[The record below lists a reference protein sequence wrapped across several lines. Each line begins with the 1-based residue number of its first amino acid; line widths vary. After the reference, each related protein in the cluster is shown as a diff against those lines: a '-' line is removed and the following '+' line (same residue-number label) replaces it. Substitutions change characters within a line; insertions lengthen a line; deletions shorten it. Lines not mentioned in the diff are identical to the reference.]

1 MMLHTTPSREGKAK
15 LSLLSAMLIFGTLVL
30 FVRYIPLPSSMIA
43 FSRGF
48 IGTLFIILFL
58 AIKRMPISWTAIRQN
73 IGRLILCGIFIG
85 FNWIFLF
92 EAYRYTSVAIATL
105 CYYMAPI
112 IVILVSP
119 IVLKERLTVCKLCC
133 VALALI
139 GMVLVSGIGQDTGT
153 TNVTGIFFGLG
164 AAVMYA
170 AIIVLNKKLSPIA
183 AYDKTIMQLGIASL
197 ILLPYVFATEDIAAI
212 AMPPLGW
219 ALLLVLGMV
228 HTGFAYTLY
237 FGSLSFL
244 RGQTIAL
251 FSYLDPIFA
260 IFLSAVVLHEP
271 LTGPGLLGAV
281 LVLGSTCFSEW
292 INCSI

>member
-1 MMLHTTPSREGKAK
+1 MMLHAALSQDGKAK
-15 LSLLSAMLIFGTLVL
+15 LSLLSAMLIFGTIGL
-30 FVRYIPLPSSMIA
+30 FVRYIPLPSSLIA
-43 FSRGF
+43 LSRGC
-48 IGTLFIILFL
+48 IGTLFILLFL
-58 AIKRMPISWTAIRQN
+58 TVKRMPVSWPAVRQN
-73 IGRLILCGIFIG
+73 IVYLILCGIFIG

-112 IVILVSP
+112 IVILASP
-119 IVLKERLTVCKLCC
+119 IVLHERLTLRKACC
-133 VALALI
+133 VACALI
-139 GMVLVSGIGQDTGT
+139 GMILVSGVGQQTETADFTGL
-153 TNVTGIFFGLG
+153 FFGLG
-164 AAVMYA
+164 AAVLYA
-170 AIIVLNKKLSPIA
+170 SIIILNKKLSPIA
-183 AYDKTIMQLGIASL
+183 AYDKTLMQLGIASL
-197 ILLPYVFATEDIAAI
+197 VLLPYVLATEDVASVVL
-212 AMPPLGW
+212 PPLGLV
-219 ALLLVLGMV
+219 LLLILGII

-292 INCSI
+292 KS

>member
-1 MMLHTTPSREGKAK
+1 MMLHTAPSHEGKAK
-15 LSLLSAMLIFGTLVL
+15 LSLLSAMLIFGTIGL
-30 FVRYIPLPSSMIA
+30 FIRYIPLPSSLIA

-48 IGTLFIILFL
+48 IGTLFILLFL
-58 AIKRMPISWTAIRQN
+58 AVKRMPISWTAIRQN
-73 IGRLILCGIFIG
+73 IGRLLLCGICIG

-119 IVLKERLTVCKLCC
+119 IVLKERLTVCKSCC

-139 GMVLVSGIGQDTGT
+139 GMILVSGIGQDTGT

-164 AAVMYA
+164 AAVLYA
-170 AIIVLNKKLSPIA
+170 AIIILNKKLSPIA

-212 AMPPLGW
+212 AVPPLAW
-219 ALLLVLGMV
+219 IFLLVLGIV

-292 INCSI
+292 KG

>member
-1 MMLHTTPSREGKAK
+1 MMLHTAPSHEGKAK
-15 LSLLSAMLIFGTLVL
+15 LSLLSAMLIFGTIGL
-30 FVRYIPLPSSMIA
+30 FVRYIPLPSSLIA

-48 IGTLFIILFL
+48 IGTLFIVLFL
-58 AIKRMPISWTAIRQN
+58 AVKRIPISWTAIRQN
-73 IGRLILCGIFIG
+73 IGRLLLCGICIG

-139 GMVLVSGIGQDTGT
+139 GMILVSGIGQDTGT

-164 AAVMYA
+164 AAVLYA
-170 AIIVLNKKLSPIA
+170 AIIILNKKLSPIA

-212 AMPPLGW
+212 AVPPLAW
-219 ALLLVLGMV
+219 ILLLVLGIV

-292 INCSI
+292 KG

>member
-1 MMLHTTPSREGKAK
+1 MMLHAAPSQAGKAK
-15 LSLLSAMLIFGTLVL
+15 LSLLSAMLIFGTIGL
-30 FVRYIPLPSSMIA
+30 FVRYIPLPSSLIA
-43 FSRGF
+43 LSRGC
-48 IGTLFIILFL
+48 IGTLFILLFL
-58 AIKRMPISWTAIRQN
+58 AVKRMPVSWPAVRQN
-73 IGRLILCGIFIG
+73 IMYLILCGIFIG

-112 IVILVSP
+112 IVILASP
-119 IVLKERLTVCKLCC
+119 IVLHERLTLRKACC
-133 VALALI
+133 VACALI
-139 GMVLVSGIGQDTGT
+139 GMILVSGIGQQTETADFTGL
-153 TNVTGIFFGLG
+153 FFGLG
-164 AAVMYA
+164 AAVLYA
-170 AIIVLNKKLSPIA
+170 SIIILNKKLSPIA
-183 AYDKTIMQLGIASL
+183 AYDKTLMQLGIASL
-197 ILLPYVFATEDIAAI
+197 VLLPYVLATEDVASVVL
-212 AMPPLGW
+212 PPLG
-219 ALLLVLGMV
+219 LVLLFILGII

-292 INCSI
+292 KS

>member
-1 MMLHTTPSREGKAK
+1 MMLHAAPSQAGKAK
-15 LSLLSAMLIFGTLVL
+15 LSLLSAMLIFGTIGL
-30 FVRYIPLPSSMIA
+30 FVRYIPLPSSLIA
-43 FSRGF
+43 LSRGC
-48 IGTLFIILFL
+48 IGTLFILLFL
-58 AIKRMPISWTAIRQN
+58 AVKRMPISWPAVRQN
-73 IGRLILCGIFIG
+73 IVYLILCGIFIG

-112 IVILVSP
+112 IVILASP
-119 IVLKERLTVCKLCC
+119 IVLHERLTLRKACC
-133 VALALI
+133 VACALI
-139 GMVLVSGIGQDTGT
+139 GMILVSGIGQQTETADFTGL
-153 TNVTGIFFGLG
+153 FFGLG
-164 AAVMYA
+164 AAVLYA
-170 AIIVLNKKLSPIA
+170 SIIILNKKLSPIA
-183 AYDKTIMQLGIASL
+183 AYDKTLMQLGIASL
-197 ILLPYVFATEDIAAI
+197 VLLPYVLATEDVASVVL
-212 AMPPLGW
+212 PPLG
-219 ALLLVLGMV
+219 LVLLFILGII

-260 IFLSAVVLHEP
+260 IFLSAVILHEP

-292 INCSI
+292 KS

>member
-1 MMLHTTPSREGKAK
+1 MLHAAPSQDGQAK
-15 LSLLSAMLIFGTLVL
+15 LSLLSAMLIFGTIGL
-30 FVRYIPLPSSMIA
+30 FIRYIPLPSSLIA

-48 IGTLFIILFL
+48 IGTLFIVLFL
-58 AIKRMPISWTAIRQN
+58 AVKRIPISWTAIRQN
-73 IGRLILCGIFIG
+73 IGRLILCGICIG

-139 GMVLVSGIGQDTGT
+139 GMVLVSGVGQDTGT
-153 TNVTGIFFGLG
+153 TNGTGIFFGLG

-170 AIIVLNKKLSPIA
+170 AIIILNKKLSPIA

-197 ILLPYVFATEDIAAI
+197 ILLPYVFATEDIASI
-212 AMPPLGW
+212 AVPPLAW
-219 ALLLVLGMV
+219 ILLLVLGIV

-292 INCSI
+292 KG

>member
-1 MMLHTTPSREGKAK
+1 MMLHAAPSQDGKAK
-15 LSLLSAMLIFGTLVL
+15 LSLLSAMLIFGTIGL
-30 FVRYIPLPSSMIA
+30 FVRYIPLPSSLIA
-43 FSRGF
+43 LSRGC
-48 IGTLFIILFL
+48 IGTLFILLFL
-58 AIKRMPISWTAIRQN
+58 AVKRMPVSWPAVRQN
-73 IGRLILCGIFIG
+73 IVYLILCGIFIG

-112 IVILVSP
+112 IVILASP
-119 IVLKERLTVCKLCC
+119 IVLHERLTLHKACC
-133 VALALI
+133 VACALI
-139 GMVLVSGIGQDTGT
+139 GMILVSGVGQQTETADFTGL
-153 TNVTGIFFGLG
+153 FFGLG
-164 AAVMYA
+164 AAVLYA
-170 AIIVLNKKLSPIA
+170 SIIILNKKLSPIA
-183 AYDKTIMQLGIASL
+183 AYDKTLMQLGIASL
-197 ILLPYVFATEDIAAI
+197 VLLPYVLATEDVASVVL
-212 AMPPLGW
+212 PPLGLV
-219 ALLLVLGMV
+219 LLLILGII

-292 INCSI
+292 KS

>member
-1 MMLHTTPSREGKAK
+1 MMLHAAPSQAGKAK
-15 LSLLSAMLIFGTLVL
+15 LSLLSAMLIFGTIGL
-30 FVRYIPLPSSMIA
+30 FVRYIPLPSSLIA
-43 FSRGF
+43 LSRGC
-48 IGTLFIILFL
+48 IGTLFILLFL
-58 AIKRMPISWTAIRQN
+58 AVKRMPISWPAVRQN
-73 IGRLILCGIFIG
+73 IVYLILCGIFIG

-112 IVILVSP
+112 IVILASP
-119 IVLKERLTVCKLCC
+119 IVLHERLTLRKACC
-133 VALALI
+133 VACALI
-139 GMVLVSGIGQDTGT
+139 GMILVSGIGQQTETADFTGL
-153 TNVTGIFFGLG
+153 FFGLG
-164 AAVMYA
+164 AAVLYA
-170 AIIVLNKKLSPIA
+170 SIIILNKKLSPIA
-183 AYDKTIMQLGIASL
+183 AYDKTLMQLGIASL
-197 ILLPYVFATEDIAAI
+197 VLLPYVLATEDVASVVL
-212 AMPPLGW
+212 PPLGLV
-219 ALLLVLGMV
+219 LLLILGII

-260 IFLSAVVLHEP
+260 IFLSAVILHEP

-292 INCSI
+292 KS

>member
-1 MMLHTTPSREGKAK
+1 MLHAAPSQDGKAK
-15 LSLLSAMLIFGTLVL
+15 LSLLSAMLIFGTIGL
-30 FVRYIPLPSSMIA
+30 FVRYIPLPSSLIA

-48 IGTLFIILFL
+48 IGTLFIVLFL
-58 AIKRMPISWTAIRQN
+58 AVKRIPISWTAIRQN
-73 IGRLILCGIFIG
+73 IGRLLLCGICIG

-139 GMVLVSGIGQDTGT
+139 GMILVSGIGQDTGT

-170 AIIVLNKKLSPIA
+170 TIIILNKKLSPIA

-212 AMPPLGW
+212 DVPPLAW
-219 ALLLVLGMV
+219 ILLLVLGIV

-292 INCSI
+292 KG

>member
-1 MMLHTTPSREGKAK
+1 MMLHAAPSQDGKTK
-15 LSLLSAMLIFGTLVL
+15 LSLLSAMLIFGTIGL
-30 FVRYIPLPSSMIA
+30 FVRYIPLPSSLIA
-43 FSRGF
+43 LSRGC
-48 IGTLFIILFL
+48 IGTLFILLFL
-58 AIKRMPISWTAIRQN
+58 AVKRMPVSWPAVRQN
-73 IGRLILCGIFIG
+73 IIYLILCGIFIG

-112 IVILVSP
+112 IVILASP
-119 IVLKERLTVCKLCC
+119 IVLHERLTLRKACC
-133 VALALI
+133 VVCALI
-139 GMVLVSGIGQDTGT
+139 GMILVSGVGQQTETADFTGL
-153 TNVTGIFFGLG
+153 FFGLG
-164 AAVMYA
+164 AAVLYA
-170 AIIVLNKKLSPIA
+170 SIIILNKKLSPIA
-183 AYDKTIMQLGIASL
+183 AYDKTLMQLGIASL
-197 ILLPYVFATEDIAAI
+197 VLLPYVLATEDVASVVL
-212 AMPPLGW
+212 PPLGLV
-219 ALLLVLGMV
+219 LLLILGII

-237 FGSLSFL
+237 FGSLFFL

-292 INCSI
+292 KS

>member
-1 MMLHTTPSREGKAK
+1 MMLHAAPSQAGKAK
-15 LSLLSAMLIFGTLVL
+15 LSLLSAMLIFGTIGL
-30 FVRYIPLPSSMIA
+30 FVRYIPLPSSLIA
-43 FSRGF
+43 LSRGC
-48 IGTLFIILFL
+48 IGTLFILLFL
-58 AIKRMPISWTAIRQN
+58 AVKRMPISWPAVRQN
-73 IGRLILCGIFIG
+73 IVYLILCGIFIG

-112 IVILVSP
+112 IVILASP
-119 IVLKERLTVCKLCC
+119 IVLHERLTLRKACC
-133 VALALI
+133 VACALI
-139 GMVLVSGIGQDTGT
+139 GMILVSGVGQQTETADFTGL
-153 TNVTGIFFGLG
+153 FFGLG
-164 AAVMYA
+164 AAVLYA
-170 AIIVLNKKLSPIA
+170 SIIILNKKLSPIA
-183 AYDKTIMQLGIASL
+183 AYDKTLMQLGIASL
-197 ILLPYVFATEDIAAI
+197 VLLPYVLATEDVASVVL
-212 AMPPLGW
+212 PPLGLV
-219 ALLLVLGMV
+219 LLLILGII

-292 INCSI
+292 KS

>member
-1 MMLHTTPSREGKAK
+1 MMLHAAPSQDGKAK
-15 LSLLSAMLIFGTLVL
+15 LSLLSAMLIFGTIGL
-30 FVRYIPLPSSMIA
+30 FVRYIPLPSSLIA
-43 FSRGF
+43 LSRGC
-48 IGTLFIILFL
+48 IGTLFILLFL
-58 AIKRMPISWTAIRQN
+58 AVKRMPVSWPAVRQN
-73 IGRLILCGIFIG
+73 IVYLILCGIFIG

-112 IVILVSP
+112 IVILASP
-119 IVLKERLTVCKLCC
+119 IVLHERLTLHKACC
-133 VALALI
+133 VACALI
-139 GMVLVSGIGQDTGT
+139 GMILVSGVGQQTETADFTGL
-153 TNVTGIFFGLG
+153 FFGLG
-164 AAVMYA
+164 AAVLYA
-170 AIIVLNKKLSPIA
+170 SIIILNKKLSPIA
-183 AYDKTIMQLGIASL
+183 AYDKTLMQLGIASL
-197 ILLPYVFATEDIAAI
+197 VLLPYVLATEDVASVVL
-212 AMPPLGW
+212 PPLG
-219 ALLLVLGMV
+219 LVLLFILGII

-260 IFLSAVVLHEP
+260 IFLSAVILHEP

-292 INCSI
+292 KS

>member
-1 MMLHTTPSREGKAK
+1 MMLHAAPSQAGKAK
-15 LSLLSAMLIFGTLVL
+15 LSLLSAMLIFGTIGL
-30 FVRYIPLPSSMIA
+30 FVRYIPLPSSLIA
-43 FSRGF
+43 LSRGC
-48 IGTLFIILFL
+48 IGTLFILLFL
-58 AIKRMPISWTAIRQN
+58 AVKRMPISWPAVRQN
-73 IGRLILCGIFIG
+73 IVYLILCGIFIG

-112 IVILVSP
+112 IVILASP
-119 IVLKERLTVCKLCC
+119 IVLHERLTLHKACC
-133 VALALI
+133 VACALI
-139 GMVLVSGIGQDTGT
+139 GMILVSGVGQQTETADFTGL
-153 TNVTGIFFGLG
+153 FFGLG
-164 AAVMYA
+164 AAVLYA
-170 AIIVLNKKLSPIA
+170 SIIILNKKLSPIA
-183 AYDKTIMQLGIASL
+183 AYDKTLMQLGIASL
-197 ILLPYVFATEDIAAI
+197 VLLPYVLATEDVASVVL
-212 AMPPLGW
+212 PPLGLV
-219 ALLLVLGMV
+219 LLLILGII

-292 INCSI
+292 KS

>member
-1 MMLHTTPSREGKAK
+1 MMLHAAPSQDGKAK
-15 LSLLSAMLIFGTLVL
+15 LSLLSAMLIFGTIGL
-30 FVRYIPLPSSMIA
+30 FVRYIPLPSSLIA
-43 FSRGF
+43 LSRGC
-48 IGTLFIILFL
+48 IGTLFILLFL
-58 AIKRMPISWTAIRQN
+58 AVKRMPVSWPAVRQN
-73 IGRLILCGIFIG
+73 IIYLILCGIFIG

-112 IVILVSP
+112 IVILASP
-119 IVLKERLTVCKLCC
+119 IVLHERLTLRKICC
-133 VALALI
+133 VACALL
-139 GMVLVSGIGQDTGT
+139 GMVLVSGVGQQTETADFTGL
-153 TNVTGIFFGLG
+153 FFGLG
-164 AAVMYA
+164 AAVLYA
-170 AIIVLNKKLSPIA
+170 SIIILNKKLSPIA
-183 AYDKTIMQLGIASL
+183 AYDKTLMQLGIASL
-197 ILLPYVFATEDIAAI
+197 VLLPYVLATEDVASVVL
-212 AMPPLGW
+212 PPLGLV
-219 ALLLVLGMV
+219 LLLILGII

-292 INCSI
+292 KS

>member
-1 MMLHTTPSREGKAK
+1 MMLHAAPSQAGKAK
-15 LSLLSAMLIFGTLVL
+15 LSLLSAMLIFGTIGL
-30 FVRYIPLPSSMIA
+30 FVRYIPLPSSLIA
-43 FSRGF
+43 LSRGC
-48 IGTLFIILFL
+48 IGTLFILLFL
-58 AIKRMPISWTAIRQN
+58 AVKRMPISWPAVRQN
-73 IGRLILCGIFIG
+73 IVYLILCGIFIG

-112 IVILVSP
+112 IVILASP
-119 IVLKERLTVCKLCC
+119 IVLHERLTLHKACC
-133 VALALI
+133 VACALI
-139 GMVLVSGIGQDTGT
+139 GMILVSGVGQQTETADFTGL
-153 TNVTGIFFGLG
+153 FFGLG
-164 AAVMYA
+164 AAVLYA
-170 AIIVLNKKLSPIA
+170 SIIILNKKLSPIA
-183 AYDKTIMQLGIASL
+183 AYDKTLMQLGIAL
-197 ILLPYVFATEDIAAI
+197 LVLLPYVLATEDVASVVL
-212 AMPPLGW
+212 PPLGLV
-219 ALLLVLGMV
+219 LLLILGII

-292 INCSI
+292 KS

>member
-1 MMLHTTPSREGKAK
+1 MMLHTAPSHEGKAK
-15 LSLLSAMLIFGTLVL
+15 LSLLSAMLIFGTLGL

-112 IVILVSP
+112 LVILVSP
-119 IVLKERLTVCKLCC
+119 IVLKEQLTVCKLCC
-133 VALALI
+133 VALALF
-139 GMVLVSGIGQDTGT
+139 GMILVSGIGQDTGV

-292 INCSI
+292 KG